1 MVKKEMTVY
10 EVLIEISRIKDKLNK
25 FENSNQASMFIAFCT
40 QNAKTIKGLE
50 REKYEAVLKSNYD
63 SITHLISN
71 LAEYKAKLA
80 LSNATTKITING
92 KEYTIAEALQRKD
105 NITVE
110 KDLLNIMS
118 NQINMVNSQITRH
131 NDDID
136 RGLPDYL
143 EKIKGE
149 NSTPEDIEKLTET
162 YNINNKY
169 IVIDPNKII
178 ENINN
183 KYEELETFIRDVDVQ
198 ITSSNVK
205 TLVTV
210 ELKD

>member
-1 MVKKEMTVY
+1 MATKELTVY
-10 EVLIEISRIKDKLNK
+10 EALIEISRIKDKLKN
-25 FENSNQASMFIAFCT
+25 FENSNQVSMFIGFGT
-40 QNAKTIKGLE
+40 QNAKTIKGVE
-50 REKYEAVLKSNYD
+50 RNQFESILQSNYD

-80 LSNATTKITING
+80 LSNATTKINIGN

-105 NITVE
+105 NIKIE
-110 KDLLNIMS
+110 HDLLNIIQS
-118 NQINMVNSQITRH
+118 QINMTNNQVTKH
-131 NDDID
+131 NNDID
-136 RGLPDYL
+136 NGLSDYL
-143 EKIKGE
+143 EKVKGE

-183 KYEELETFIRDVDVQ
+183 KYEELKTFVRDVDVQ

-205 TLVTV
+205 TLITV

>member
-1 MVKKEMTVY
+1 MATKELTVY
-10 EVLIEISRIKDKLNK
+10 EALIEISRIKDKLKN
-25 FENSNQASMFIAFCT
+25 FENFNQVSMFIGFGT
-40 QNAKTIKGLE
+40 QNAKTIKGIE
-50 REKYEAVLKSNYD
+50 RNQFESILQSNYD
-63 SITHLISN
+63 SITHLIAN

-80 LSNATTKITING
+80 LSNAITKINIGN

-105 NITVE
+105 NIKIE
-110 KDLLNIMS
+110 HDLLNAIQS
-118 NQINMVNSQITRH
+118 QINMTNNQVTKH
-131 NDDID
+131 NNDVDNC
-136 RGLPDYL
+136 LSDYL
-143 EKIKGE
+143 EKVKGE

-183 KYEELETFIRDVDVQ
+183 KYEELETFMRDVDVQ

-205 TLVTV
+205 TLITV